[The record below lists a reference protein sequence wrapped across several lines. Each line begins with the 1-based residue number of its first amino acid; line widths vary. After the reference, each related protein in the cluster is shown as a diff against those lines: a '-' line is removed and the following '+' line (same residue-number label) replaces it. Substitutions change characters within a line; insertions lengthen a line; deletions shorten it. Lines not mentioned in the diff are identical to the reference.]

1 MIKRP
6 WVELAADWIA
16 TLEKMS
22 ISSVNK
28 ASSFESVTM
37 SDILLASK
45 RVLAEISKLNFAE
58 SGNRTR
64 YALQRCKYVS
74 QTIYT
79 TYCYR

>member
-45 RVLAEISKLNFAE
+45 RVLAEI
-58 SGNRTR
+58 
-64 YALQRCKYVS
+64 
-74 QTIYT
+74 
-79 TYCYR
+79 